1 MSFQKGKKGEDFAKK
16 VLEGFDILCEKNED
30 YDKRYDYDLVCE
42 MNGRRFTIE
51 VKFDDKSS
59 STGNLYIEYHNS
71 KADKPSGVTVTKS
84 DLWIQVLPEESGL
97 KTVWVTSVKSLRD
110 FMEKVEP
117 YKRIAFGGDKNS
129 AGYVYTKEAILNN
142 LFLRID
148 NLDKK
153 SVLKLIKEMLD
164 DTKS

>member
-84 DLWIQVLPEESGL
+84 VL
-97 KTVWVTSVKSLRD
+97 
-110 FMEKVEP
+110 
-117 YKRIAFGGDKNS
+117 
-129 AGYVYTKEAILNN
+129 
-142 LFLRID
+142 
-148 NLDKK
+148 
-153 SVLKLIKEMLD
+153 
-164 DTKS
+164 